1 MQGNGGYTEL
11 SMLCVVACGWCVT
24 WIGTLHLDQV
34 PAPHSKPCMLLV
46 LVMHVWKF
54 HPPPPP
60 NPESLT
66 DKYFEKFI
74 RRNMKCLRLAAVKQ
88 KYAAK
93 GQPQ

>member
-46 LVMHVWKF
+46 LVMYVWKF
-54 HPPPPP
+54 PPPP
-60 NPESLT
+60 LT
-66 DKYFEKFI
+66 LTLTITGPYMRYD
-74 RRNMKCLRLAAVKQ
+74 
-88 KYAAK
+88 
-93 GQPQ
+93 

>member
-46 LVMHVWKF
+46 LSHVCMEIS
-54 HPPPPP
+54 PPPP
-60 NPESLT
+60 NLVLNLNLT
-66 DKYFEKFI
+66 LTLTANPNPTAY
-74 RRNMKCLRLAAVKQ
+74 
-88 KYAAK
+88 
-93 GQPQ
+93 